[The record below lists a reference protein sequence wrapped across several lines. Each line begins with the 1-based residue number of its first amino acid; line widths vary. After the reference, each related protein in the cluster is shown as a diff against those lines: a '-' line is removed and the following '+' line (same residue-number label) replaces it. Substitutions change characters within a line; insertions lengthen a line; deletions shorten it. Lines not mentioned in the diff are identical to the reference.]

1 MKTLTAK
8 NVTTLLELLANAGYS
23 RTKVKQLIKYRAVAV
38 AGKTVT
44 QLDHRVPAGAE
55 VCIKTAQEMRDAEP
69 PAGLPVVYEDDALI
83 VIIKPAGLLS
93 IATEKEK
100 AHTAYYRL
108 NAYFRER
115 DAAARIFVVHRLD
128 RDTSGL
134 LVFAKSEAV
143 KKGLQEQWPTV
154 EKRYVAVVEGVPR
167 ERRGTIRSYL
177 RESKALRVHAVRG
190 KGEGK
195 LSVTHYAVREAGPE
209 YALLDI
215 TITTGRKNQIR
226 VHLADLGH
234 PVAGDKKYGAT
245 TDPVGRLALHAASLA
260 FTHPVTGERLE
271 FTAAMPK
278 RFQTLF
284 PKGAGAADGPAYPDN
299 LSAEGATTM
308 SKAQDSKK
316 ETKKAPAKSIK
327 EKRAEKKAKKAE
339 KGRA

>member
-8 NVTTLLELLANAGYS
+8 TTTTLLELLAGSGYT
-23 RTKVKQLIKYRAVAV
+23 RTKAKQLIKYRAITV
-38 AGKTVT
+38 AGKVVT
-44 QLDHRVPAGAE
+44 QLDHRVPRGAE
-55 VCIKTAQEMRDAEP
+55 VCIKTAQEMRNAEP
-69 PAGLPVVYEDDALI
+69 PRGLPVVYEDEAII

-100 AHTAYYRL
+100 QRTAYYRL
-108 NAYFRER
+108 NAHFKER

-134 LVFAKSEAV
+134 LVFAKSEAA
-143 KKGLQEQWPTV
+143 KRALQEQWPEV
-154 EKRYVAVVEGVPR
+154 EKRYVAVVEGVPA
-167 ERRGTIRSYL
+167 EPRGTISSCL
-177 RESKALRVHAVRG
+177 RESKALRVHTVRG

-195 LSVTHYAVREAGPE
+195 MSVTHYAVREAGPE

-215 TITTGRKNQIR
+215 ALTTGRKNQIR

-234 PVAGDKKYGAT
+234 PVAGDKKYGAKS
-245 TDPVGRLALHAASLA
+245 DPVGRLALHAAFLA
-260 FTHPVTGERLE
+260 FAHPFTGERLE

-278 RFQTLF
+278 KFQALF
-284 PKGAGAADGPAYPDN
+284 LKGAGTASGPAYPDN
-299 LSAEGATTM
+299 PSAEGATNM

-316 ETKKAPAKSIK
+316 ETKKAPAKSMK

-339 KGRA
+339 KSRD

>member
-8 NVTTLLELLANAGYS
+8 AATTLLELLAESGYS
-23 RTKVKQLIKYRAVAV
+23 RTKVKQLVKYRAVSV
-38 AGKTVT
+38 AGKVAT
-44 QLDHRVPAGAE
+44 QLDHRVARGVE
-55 VCIKTAQEMRDAEP
+55 VCIKTAREIRNAEP
-69 PAGLPVVYEDDALI
+69 PPGLPVVYEDDALI

-100 AHTAYYRL
+100 QRTAYYRL
-108 NAYFRER
+108 NAHFKER
-115 DAAARIFVVHRLD
+115 HATARIFVVHRLD

-134 LVFAKSEAV
+134 LVFAKDEAV
-143 KKGLQEQWPTV
+143 KKALQEQWPQV
-154 EKRYVAVVEGVPR
+154 EKRYVAVVEGVPG
-167 ERRGTIRSYL
+167 EPRGTISSCL
-177 RESKALRVHAVRG
+177 RESKSLRVHTVRG

-215 TITTGRKNQIR
+215 AITTGRKNQIR

-245 TDPVGRLALHAASLA
+245 SDPVGRLALHAAFLA
-260 FTHPVTGERLE
+260 FTHPLTGKRIEL
-271 FTAAMPK
+271 TAAMPK

-284 PKGAGAADGPAYPDN
+284 PKGAGTPGEPAYPDN
-299 LSAEGATTM
+299 TSAEGATIM

-316 ETKKAPAKSIK
+316 ETKKAPAKSMK

-339 KGRA
+339 KNRG